1 MENSERDGNTR
12 PPNLP
17 LVRNLYAGQEAT
29 VRTGHGKAD
38 RFQIGKGVR
47 QGYCYSAL
55 KKKKKKDILTYVTSM
70 NLDSVMLSEINQI
83 HKTNTDWFYFYEAL
97 RSIKDVNELK
107 PLTLYIKAL
116 NIMNSLYQVTKVQS
130 ADERN
135 HRRCKQIEI
144 YYVN

>member
-1 MENSERDGNTR
+1 
-12 PPNLP
+12 
-17 LVRNLYAGQEAT
+17 
-29 VRTGHGKAD
+29 
-38 RFQIGKGVR
+38 
-47 QGYCYSAL
+47 
-55 KKKKKKDILTYVTSM
+55 M